1 MPTKCW
7 LETLMEETFERP
19 RHRWEDNIKVDLRQL
34 EFARVGW
41 TNLTQDRDRCNII
54 QAFVGIVKSH

>member
-1 MPTKCW
+1 
-7 LETLMEETFERP
+7 MEETFERP
-19 RHRWEDNIKVDLRQL
+19 RHRWEDNIKVVLRQL

-41 TNLTQDRDRCNII
+41 TNLIQDRDRCDII